1 MLRKACATPARDLEA
16 SELGCGL
23 NLPPDSSDPVFAVAG
38 CIGGSVVVVVVER
51 TTSPRGKGNMASS
64 RSAGTDGVVAEAS
77 YVTHALNWIC
87 RARTV
92 M

>member
-1 MLRKACATPARDLEA
+1 MVYFGRVDE
-16 SELGCGL
+16 
-23 NLPPDSSDPVFAVAG
+23 DSNDG
-38 CIGGSVVVVVVER
+38 VVVVVVER

-64 RSAGTDGVVAEAS
+64 RSAGTDGVVAETS

-92 M
+92 MREESVNACIPGAVVWR